1 MSDYITKITGILSS
15 VIATILATLS
25 SVMTEILAW
34 LSSAL
39 AAAMAWLSSVDRLVP
54 SEIIGKLS
62 LADRLVLIVAAS
74 QVVLLVLAIL
84 VEFSA
89 RKRRRV
95 RTLEPAAGQEL
106 AEPPR
111 QIPRAEEAAL
121 PTAHAP
127 PAVTHPEPVVE
138 RVPQP
143 AQEAVPER
151 PIAET
156 APASQ
161 PVEPVPTEPIAEV
174 PPTEPIAETVTRE
187 PVAEAAPAEPAV
199 VPAPAEPIAPAPA
212 APAPVA
218 APPKEPARIGLG
230 LRRTRE
236 SLLARIRA
244 VITGS
249 AKLDDICEGLEEAL
263 IAADVGVQASL
274 KLVEAVRARVKD
286 GTRPDVI
293 REALKDEIA
302 RMLTATERPMNIP
315 AAGPFVVMLAG
326 VNGVGKTTT
335 VAKLAARM
343 KADRGTVIV
352 AAADTFRAAA
362 IEQLEVWCGRVGV
375 DLIRQNQGSDP
386 AAVAFDAI
394 KAAVARNAST
404 VLIDTAGRLQTKV
417 NLMEELKK
425 IARVSGRELPGAP
438 HECWLVL
445 DATTGQNALSQAK
458 IFGETV
464 LLTGV
469 VLAKLDSTAKG
480 GVVIAIAEQLKLPVR
495 FVGVGENVEDLRAF
509 DPREFVEALFAE
521 DESRS
526 EASSGSYAA

>member
-1 MSDYITKITGILSS
+1 MPDYLNQILARLSAFIAGMPAELSS
-15 VIATILATLS
+15 LEHLTPA
-25 SVMTEILAW
+25 EILAR
-34 LSSAL
+34 LTF
-39 AAAMAWLSSVDRLVP
+39 VDRLV
-54 SEIIGKLS
+54 L
-62 LADRLVLIVAAS
+62 LVAAIE
-74 QVVLLVLAIL
+74 VVLFVLAVV

-89 RKRRRV
+89 RKWRRAPGPAVEQGTARPETAPPQEAAPRAPARAPSV
-95 RTLEPAAGQEL
+95 ERPAVQQPPSPAPGEPATTGAIEPAPGAPTIEPEVEPAAPQ
-106 AEPPR
+106 
-111 QIPRAEEAAL
+111 AA
-121 PTAHAP
+121 A
-127 PAVTHPEPVVE
+127 
-138 RVPQP
+138 
-143 AQEAVPER
+143 
-151 PIAET
+151 
-156 APASQ
+156 
-161 PVEPVPTEPIAEV
+161 
-174 PPTEPIAETVTRE
+174 
-187 PVAEAAPAEPAV
+187 AAPKA
-199 VPAPAEPIAPAPA
+199 
-212 APAPVA
+212 
-218 APPKEPARIGLG
+218 PARIGLG

-236 SLLARIRA
+236 NLLARIRA
-244 VITGS
+244 AITGS

-286 GTRPDVI
+286 GTRPDAI

-302 RMLTATERPMNIP
+302 RMLVASERPLNIP
-315 AAGPFVVMLAG
+315 AEGPLVVMLAG

-343 KADRGTVIV
+343 KAERGTVIV

-375 DLIRQNQGSDP
+375 DLIKQNQGSDP
-386 AAVAFDAI
+386 AAVAFDAV
-394 KAAVARNAST
+394 KAAIARNVST

-458 IFGETV
+458 VFAEAV
-464 LLTGV
+464 PLTGV

-495 FVGVGENVEDLRAF
+495 FVGVGESVEDLRAF
-509 DPREFVEALFAE
+509 DPREFVEALFTE
-521 DESRS
+521 DDSRP

>member
-1 MSDYITKITGILSS
+1 VPDYITKI
-15 VIATILATLS
+15 LARLS
-25 SVMTEILAW
+25 SVMSTTV
-34 LSSAL
+34 
-39 AAAMAWLSSVDRLVP
+39 AWLSSVLAMVLAWLSYVSTAILARLSSFDRFTLAEVLARLSFVDRVVLV
-54 SEIIGKLS
+54 
-62 LADRLVLIVAAS
+62 VAAS

-95 RTLEPAAGQEL
+95 PTLERAAGEEL
-106 AEPPR
+106 AATPPE
-111 QIPRAEEAAL
+111 IPPAQEIASL
-121 PTAHAP
+121 PAAHAP
-127 PAVTHPEPVVE
+127 PAAAPSEPIVEPEPTIEATPAQPVVE
-138 RVPQP
+138 V
-143 AQEAVPER
+143 
-151 PIAET
+151 
-156 APASQ
+156 APTQ
-161 PVEPVPTEPIAEV
+161 PVV
-174 PPTEPIAETVTRE
+174 
-187 PVAEAAPAEPAV
+187 EAAPTEAV
-199 VPAPAEPIAPAPA
+199 VEVAPAK
-212 APAPVA
+212 PVVPPSVS
-218 APPKEPARIGLG
+218 APPKAPARIGLG

-236 SLLARIRA
+236 NLLARIRA
-244 VITGS
+244 AITGS
-249 AKLDDICEGLEEAL
+249 AKLDEICEGLEEAL

-274 KLVEAVRARVKD
+274 KLVEAVRTRVKD
-286 GTRPDVI
+286 GARPDAI
-293 REALKDEIA
+293 RAALKDEIT
-302 RMLTATERPMNIP
+302 RMLTASERPMNIP
-315 AAGPFVVMLAG
+315 AAGPLVVMLAG

-343 KADRGTVIV
+343 KAERGTVIV

-362 IEQLEVWCGRVGV
+362 IEQLEVWCGRVGA
-375 DLIRQNQGSDP
+375 DLIKQNQGSDP

-394 KAAVARNAST
+394 KAAVARNVST

-521 DESRS
+521 DESRP